1 MYRERWIWET
11 DEHSDDGNEKGDL
24 HQTVEDEEETSDH
37 GDSGMPD
44 RPCWKRE
51 VATGKY
57 NQR

>member
-37 GDSGMPD
+37 GDSGMLD
-44 RPCWKRE
+44 RPC
-51 VATGKY
+51 
-57 NQR
+57 